1 MTIPCRPSGL
11 LQMSSVKSHWDH
23 IGKMNPTTPFTSCS
37 RALEAN
43 VHCLL
48 QRAVC
53 STNPL
58 HKQEKLRNWH
68 VTGMVTSSWRGRV
81 LTGQI
86 NPTNS
91 GNIHVLKPF
100 IYFFVHFTASYLL
113 SSSSFLISSDTLLL
127 SSSPK
132 IWLLEH
138 LNPCIPLWSAHH
150 LPESSTLKYGAQLS
164 PISQTYFHLL
174 LWASFIFTQSIVLQ
188 FSLSLSAWFLKLLYY
203 ITL

>member
-23 IGKMNPTTPFTSCS
+23 VRKMNPTTPFTSCS

-43 VHCLL
+43 MHCLL

-53 STNPL
+53 FTNPL
-58 HKQEKLRNWH
+58 RKQEKLRNWH
-68 VTGMVTSSWRGRV
+68 ITGMVTSGWRGRV

-100 IYFFVHFTASYLL
+100 IYFFLHFTASYLL
-113 SSSSFLISSDTLLL
+113 SSSSCLISSDTFLL

-138 LNPCIPLWSAHH
+138 LNPCIPLWNAHH
-150 LPESSTLKYGAQLS
+150 LPESSTLKYGAQLP
-164 PISQTYFHLL
+164 PISQTDISICYFELH
-174 LWASFIFTQSIVLQ
+174 SFSHSQLFCS
-188 FSLSLSAWFLKLLYY
+188 FL
-203 ITL
+203 